1 MIFSWRTWPL
11 KILFFYFFQTNDHFL
26 ITPWFATFCQIC
38 ASFYWTWPSPPTLGP
53 SSSSRTE
60 MKSNVM
66 VQCLQCMGSRAVHI
80 EINHSLDR
88 FFYSSPKE
96 SHCQVGK
103 YQNSFFRQWQQFY
116 WLWKWIEKGIWRNG
130 KSENPVIYL
139 RSRRRQDK
147 VVRNLSAAS
156 HMGGF
161 GRDKSG
167 MLMQFSCNFLKH
179 MENHLTK
186 SHF

>member
-1 MIFSWRTWPL
+1 M
-11 KILFFYFFQTNDHFL
+11 
-26 ITPWFATFCQIC
+26 TPWSATFCQIC
-38 ASFYWTWPSPPTLGP
+38 ASFYWPWLSPPFTYCGVKMFGP
-53 SSSSRTE
+53 FLIKQDRNEVKHYST
-60 MKSNVM
+60 MFT
-66 VQCLQCMGSRAVHI
+66 CMGSRAVHI

-96 SHCQVGK
+96 SHCQEGK

-167 MLMQFSCNFLKH
+167 MLMQFSCYFLKH
-179 MENHLTK
+179 MENHLTN

>member
-1 MIFSWRTWPL
+1 MQHFAKYVLHFIELGLPHLLWALLHQAGQKWS
-11 KILFFYFFQTNDHFL
+11 QTL
-26 ITPWFATFCQIC
+26 W
-38 ASFYWTWPSPPTLGP
+38 Y
-53 SSSSRTE
+53 
-60 MKSNVM
+60 NVT
-66 VQCLQCMGSRAVHI
+66 CMGSRAVHI

-96 SHCQVGK
+96 SHCQEGK

-167 MLMQFSCNFLKH
+167 MLMQFSCYFLKH
-179 MENHLTK
+179 MENHLTN